1 MIRKKTYKQ
10 RKAKAIKNLA
20 QYKNSDETQKETG
33 IERRMRVLLDS
44 MGLYYIQEKAFSWKG
59 KTRIFDFYITTGT
72 MSFCIECDGS
82 YWHAEAYQ
90 EGDQKYSELTK
101 IQKKNLRNDKFK
113 NMMMHE
119 LGIPLLRFSETDI
132 KRNISIVFASR
143 RHYLLQLQ
151 NMIVDS
157 LIFL

>member
-10 RKAKAIKNLA
+10 RKARAIKTLK
-20 QYKNSDETQKETG
+20 QYRNPDGTQKETG

-132 KRNISIVFASR
+132 KRNIKYVEERIK
-143 RHYLLQLQ
+143 LLLS
-151 NMIVDS
+151 N
-157 LIFL
+157 